1 MKFADA
7 ASTWV
12 YLDPEVAQVVGQANR
27 RNRIERWLYNGFHTL
42 DFSFL
47 YYNRPAWDGVV
58 IVLSLGGTVLS
69 AIGLFMGL
77 KRLRR
82 GIQRAAKAA

>member
-82 GIQRAAKAA
+82 GIQRATKAA